1 MVNFHICTKKSM
13 SEFTRLKT
21 GESHLYGVKYPPV
34 FLDSTFKGL
43 KALFGFNGIL
53 LTLDYESSAGLLNWA
68 V

>member
-1 MVNFHICTKKSM
+1 MPEFDVNEWNIENWWM
-13 SEFTRLKT
+13 PP
-21 GESHLYGVKYPPV
+21 LYSQISTI

-53 LTLDYESSAGLLNWA
+53 PTRDYESSAGLLNWA